1 MQNIS
6 NMSKGTTHQKIA
18 DIMRKSVK
26 TNDHLEVLNE
36 GIVTP
41 LQKHL
46 KKKKGEKKTNN
57 LKPVILL
64 STVRKNFAICVIER
78 IWENWKVIYQKIKQP
93 TKKKETQPNKF
104 CV

>member
-1 MQNIS
+1 MP
-6 NMSKGTTHQKIA
+6 KGTTQPKIA
-18 DIMRKSVK
+18 DILRKSAE

-41 LQKHL
+41 LQKHQQQKKK

-64 STVRKNFAICVIER
+64 STVRKNFAICLIER
-78 IWENWKVIYQKIKQP
+78 I
-93 TKKKETQPNKF
+93 
-104 CV
+104 

>member
-1 MQNIS
+1 MP
-6 NMSKGTTHQKIA
+6 KGTTHQKIA
-18 DIMRKSVK
+18 DILRKSVE

-36 GIVTP
+36 GIVTT
-41 LQKHL
+41 LQKHQK

-78 IWENWKVIYQKIKQP
+78 I
-93 TKKKETQPNKF
+93 
-104 CV
+104 